1 MLGVLQL
8 LWKGGLIIFAQKFS
22 NHKLVP
28 SAKGGET
35 VKICDKLRRLR
46 LQRGLT
52 QEELADRC
60 ELSKSFISLL
70 ERDLTSP
77 SLDTLSD
84 LLETLGSDL
93 PTFFREKDEKLVF
106 GGEDIFVK
114 EDPDGLRGMIRWLIP
129 SAQKNQMEPILVEM
143 APGGETQEDDPH
155 EGEEF
160 GYVLAGTIRIVL
172 GDRSEPVWPEALR
185 TPQEIAARGLACR
198 NPKCIGKVE
207 QELAPAFVLAGGRY
221 RCLYCES
228 DAQAALSG
236 GDAPVRKG
244 KA

>member
-1 MLGVLQL
+1 M
-8 LWKGGLIIFAQKFS
+8 
-22 NHKLVP
+22 
-28 SAKGGET
+28 
-35 VKICDKLRRLR
+35 KIGNKIRRLR

-70 ERDLTSP
+70 ERDMNSP

-106 GGEDIFVK
+106 GGDDIFVK
-114 EDPDGLRGMIRWLIP
+114 EDPEGMKGMIKWLIP

-143 APGGETQEDDPH
+143 APGGETAEDDPH

-172 GDRSEPVWPEALR
+172 GDRTERVRKDESFYFHPDQAHRIRNAGR
-185 TPQEIAARGLACR
+185 TPCKFIWVSS
-198 NPKCIGKVE
+198 P
-207 QELAPAFVLAGGRY
+207 PSF
-221 RCLYCES
+221 
-228 DAQAALSG
+228 
-236 GDAPVRKG
+236 
-244 KA
+244 

>member
-1 MLGVLQL
+1 MTRGR
-8 LWKGGLIIFAQKFS
+8 KGGLIYFASKFS
-22 NHKLVP
+22 NLKLIGTREEADAVNI
-28 SAKGGET
+28 GN
-35 VKICDKLRRLR
+35 KLRRLR

-52 QEELADRC
+52 QAELADRC

-84 LLETLGSDL
+84 LLETLGCDL

-114 EDPDGLRGMIRWLIP
+114 EDPDGLKGMIRWLIP

-143 APGGETQEDDPH
+143 APGGQTQEDNPH

-160 GYVLAGTIRIVL
+160 GYVLSGAIRIVL
-172 GDRSEPVWPEALR
+172 GDRAERVRRDESFYFRPTAPHKLVNAGKGVCKVLWVS
-185 TPQEIAARGLACR
+185 TP
-198 NPKCIGKVE
+198 PS
-207 QELAPAFVLAGGRY
+207 F
-221 RCLYCES
+221 
-228 DAQAALSG
+228 
-236 GDAPVRKG
+236 
-244 KA
+244 

>member
-1 MLGVLQL
+1 MEIG
-8 LWKGGLIIFAQKFS
+8 
-22 NHKLVP
+22 N
-28 SAKGGET
+28 
-35 VKICDKLRRLR
+35 KIRRLR

-93 PTFFREKDEKLVF
+93 PSFFAKADEKLVF
-106 GGEDIFVK
+106 GDEDIFVK
-114 EDPDGLRGMIRWLIP
+114 EDPEGLKGIIKWLIP

-143 APGGETQEDDPH
+143 APGGETDEDDPH

-160 GYVLAGTIRIVL
+160 GYVLSGAVKVVL
-172 GDRSEPVWPEALR
+172 GDRTERVKRDESFYFRPTAPHKLVNAGKSVCRVLWVS
-185 TPQEIAARGLACR
+185 TP
-198 NPKCIGKVE
+198 PS
-207 QELAPAFVLAGGRY
+207 F
-221 RCLYCES
+221 
-228 DAQAALSG
+228 
-236 GDAPVRKG
+236 
-244 KA
+244 

>member
-1 MLGVLQL
+1 M
-8 LWKGGLIIFAQKFS
+8 
-22 NHKLVP
+22 
-28 SAKGGET
+28 
-35 VKICDKLRRLR
+35 KIGDKLRRLR

-93 PTFFREKDEKLVF
+93 PSFFAKADEKLVF
-106 GGEDIFVK
+106 GAEDIFVK
-114 EDPDGLRGMIRWLIP
+114 EDPEGLKGMIKWLIP

-143 APGGETQEDDPH
+143 APGGMTDEDDPH

-160 GYVLAGTIRIVL
+160 GYVLAGTLRIVL
-172 GDRSEPVWPEALR
+172 GDRTER
-185 TPQEIAARGLACR
+185 
-198 NPKCIGKVE
+198 
-207 QELAPAFVLAGGRY
+207 
-221 RCLYCES
+221 
-228 DAQAALSG
+228 
-236 GDAPVRKG
+236 VRKDESFYFRPTAPHKLVNAG
-244 KA
+244 KGVCRVLWVSSPPSF